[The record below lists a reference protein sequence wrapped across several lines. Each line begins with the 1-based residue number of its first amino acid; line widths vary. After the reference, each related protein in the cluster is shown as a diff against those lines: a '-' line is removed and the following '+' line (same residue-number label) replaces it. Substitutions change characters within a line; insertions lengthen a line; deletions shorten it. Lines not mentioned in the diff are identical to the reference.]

1 MKKLLS
7 LVILLVCVNSQA
19 GLLAEF
25 GGTYIS
31 DNLKSSSTISSTEYF
46 YHAAVLFNIQ
56 KDIWGGWNYS
66 GISLTTKSDNTTTF
80 SAMDTGPYV
89 KWQFGRG
96 DIFNLAMAY
105 HILSR
110 ATFSDGTTT
119 ENWEGTSMWFQF
131 GVAPE
136 IRNNLR
142 VGVSLNYYLA
152 SYTKKTV
159 SSVESSASNSKTWIF
174 PLLSISK
181 SW

>member
-7 LVILLVCVNSQA
+7 LFILLTCLRSHA
-19 GLLAEF
+19 GLLVEL

-46 YHAAVLFNIQ
+46 YNAAAMFNIQ
-56 KDIWGGWNYS
+56 KDLWGGWNIS
-66 GISLTTKSDNTTTF
+66 GVSLSAKQDATTTF
-80 SAMDTGPYV
+80 SALDTGPYV

-96 DIFNLAMAY
+96 DIFNLSMAY

-119 ENWEGTSMWFQF
+119 ENWEGTSLWLQF

-159 SSVESSASNSKTWIF
+159 RSVESSASNSKTWIF

>member
-7 LVILLVCVNSQA
+7 VFILLLGAQA
-19 GLLAEF
+19 HAGVLLEL
-25 GGTYIS
+25 GGTYLS
-31 DNLKSSSTISSTEYF
+31 DNLKSSTTTSSTEYF
-46 YHAAVLFNIQ
+46 YNAAVSFNIQ
-56 KDIWGGWNYS
+56 KDIWGGWNIA
-66 GISLTTKSDNTTTF
+66 GISSTAKQDSTTTF
-80 SAMDTGPYV
+80 AALDTGPYV

-96 DIFNLAMAY
+96 DIFNLSMAY

-110 ATFSDGTTT
+110 ATFSDGTTS
-119 ENWEGTSMWFQF
+119 EKWEGTSVWFQF

-159 SSVESSASNSKTWIF
+159 DSVESSATNSKTWIF
-174 PLLSISK
+174 PLLSVSK